1 MQKFSPPP
9 SSETMRRTL
18 KRKNILEVLY
28 HYAKFGG
35 VTPPG
40 VLKNVEYFIY
50 LSLTLLN
57 GKVLE
62 NNFAQKMLK
71 LRSSFDIVG

>member
-1 MQKFSPPP
+1 
-9 SSETMRRTL
+9 MRRTL

-40 VLKNVEYFIY
+40 
-50 LSLTLLN
+50 
-57 GKVLE
+57 
-62 NNFAQKMLK
+62 AQKMLSI
-71 LRSSFDIVG
+71 LSICPSRSWTVKF